1 MRHDR
6 VTADDGGFTLV
17 ELLVV
22 ILIIGIL
29 SAIALPSLAAQSG
42 KAKTASLKTS
52 LRNAATA
59 EEALAAESLP
69 YAAPDPSGLVALR
82 SQGFKDTENVVLTVV
97 DDDMTAAGHG
107 FCLKAESTALAPGNE
122 LYYAS
127 SGTDAGRPTETACVE
142 S

>member
-1 MRHDR
+1 MRHERATDE
-6 VTADDGGFTLV
+6 GFTLV
-17 ELLVV
+17 ELLMV

-29 SAIALPSLAAQSG
+29 SAIAIPALAAQSS
-42 KAKTASLKTS
+42 KAKLASMRTA

-69 YAAPDPSGLVALR
+69 YAAPDPSGLVALQG
-82 SQGFKDTENVVLTVV
+82 QGFKDTENIVLTVI

-107 FCLKAESTALAPGNE
+107 FCLMAASTALPAGTE
-122 LYYAS
+122 LYFAS
-127 SGTDAGRPTETACVE
+127 SGDDAGKPTETACTA